1 VQLAKVVGS
10 VVATMK
16 DPTLEGR
23 KLLVIQP
30 AAPLGAASGAPL
42 VAIDGVG
49 VGVGE
54 SVFFV
59 RGREAAFAFL
69 PETVL
74 ADATI
79 VGRVDEIAGSF
90 PPAGRNK

>member
-1 VQLAKVVGS
+1 MQLAKVMGS
-10 VVATMK
+10 VVATTK
-16 DPTLEGR
+16 DATLSGR

-30 AAPLGAASGAPL
+30 TAPWGAASGAPL

-74 ADATI
+74 ADAAI
-79 VGRVDEIAGSF
+79 VGRVDEIDGSF
-90 PPAGRNK
+90 PPAGKHE